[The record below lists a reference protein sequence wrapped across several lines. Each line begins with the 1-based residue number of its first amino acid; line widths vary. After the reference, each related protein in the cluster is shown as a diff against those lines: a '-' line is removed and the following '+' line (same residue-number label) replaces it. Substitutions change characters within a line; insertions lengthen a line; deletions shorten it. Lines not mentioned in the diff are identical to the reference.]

1 MSGSL
6 PIPWFAV
13 LRSGNMGVSKTRSGL
28 GQIGISHMVIFFPSV
43 GLSVVNQYQKL
54 LAASYVSTT
63 AEVRV

>member
-1 MSGSL
+1 
-6 PIPWFAV
+6 
-13 LRSGNMGVSKTRSGL
+13 MGVSKTRSGL